1 MENGMSTSQVIHK
14 TKKMKCPTIHRKE
27 SLKKIKI
34 QGYCS
39 QRKQCKSFVCAAVMY
54 LLNYDHGDSSSG
66 RDLGCLSS
74 VTVCG
79 NCTTPATLHMLCV
92 VVAA

>member
-1 MENGMSTSQVIHK
+1 MSASQVIHK
-14 TKKMKCPTIHRKE
+14 TKKTKCPTIYRRE
-27 SLKKIKI
+27 SFNKKK
-34 QGYCS
+34 GYCS